1 MPIIRTT
8 ISHQRRVSR
17 WISAIAVMVMT
28 TLCGIGITPAA
39 AQFDDFEPGSGGLE
53 IPSRESDFF
62 GGDES
67 AEKSVVD
74 IRVEG
79 NETIPE
85 AVILQKIQSQ
95 PNRPLTQRLV
105 REDKRSLS
113 ATRWFFSVQER
124 FEETPQ
130 GTVLIFTVVERPIVR
145 EVQFIGNKGVKKKYL
160 EAWTG
165 LKAGSPFDHYA
176 NREAVTRLEREY
188 KEKGYFF
195 IKVTLE
201 KGGSPGEREV
211 VFRIVEG
218 PKVRVQHRT
227 FEGNKFWGDGD
238 LRKNLASKEAL
249 LGFFGGLYRPETLP
263 MDVDA
268 LKQFYRAVGFFD
280 VKVDV
285 KPRFSPDK
293 ASVDLHFIIEEGVQ
307 YKVREIRFVGNEVI
321 PTKRLQSESKLLAG
335 QYYNFHPLSKDVKRM
350 LSYYGE
356 MGHFFASVNPVPHFT
371 EQRGIVDLVFEI
383 DEDRP
388 RYVRNINVAYDGD
401 FPHTKHTVILDRML
415 VAPGHLANPD
425 LIRRSKSRISGSG
438 LFEPGVIFEPVPV
451 DPEQESFA
459 STAAYMNQARGQD
472 PGSSGG
478 YDDWTERFAVMTRRS
493 GYYTAIGVYP
503 WLENSEGDKSS
514 ADVEQP
520 ATEQTSSHESSSQAP
535 GRVELKG
542 QPPQEQSE
550 HRPQHLMEKLSYT
563 SSVVSDGDSSGSNSG
578 VGNSSEVSNSSE
590 YVTQGIAY
598 QQTPIA
604 GGDSTS
610 DATFLKP
617 LFGHSGAL
625 VGDAKPAADSSLPVA
640 QQFRAQELNGPGEQI
655 ARSELSSS
663 EFTGFRTVTPVQF
676 FDDLPIA
683 YVTPS
688 MEDPDA
694 PVIRAQ
700 SPDRPFDPSAPRPS
714 DPVLEGSPY
723 RNQFQAIPPGWVDL
737 NVRAT
742 EGRTGRLMFGAGI
755 NSDAGL
761 VGSFVWD
768 ETNFDLFN
776 PPTTF
781 ADIIEG
787 RAWRGGGQRFRAEAA
802 PGDIVSRY
810 ALSWTDPY
818 FLYSDYSLT
827 LSGFYFN
834 RFYPDWKE
842 DRLGGRIGV
851 GRQLT
856 TEWSVNA
863 ALRLEEVELSN
874 PTVPTPAVL
883 QDAIGQHFL
892 STIRGSAT
900 HDTRD
905 MAIMPGE
912 GHYFDVAYEQ
922 AFGDFSYPR
931 VEAEGRQYFT
941 LFNRPD
947 GSGRQVLTLA
957 GNIGWS
963 GDDTPIFERYY
974 AGGFQS
980 FRGFSY
986 RGVTPRQGG
995 VAVGGTWQMLGS
1007 VEYRVPVTADDMIN
1021 VVAFTDFGT
1030 VEEEISLDNFRATA
1044 GFGLRV
1050 VVPAMGPVPLAF
1062 DFAFPIMSQEFDD
1075 ERIFSFYV
1083 GINR

>member
-1 MPIIRTT
+1 M
-8 ISHQRRVSR
+8 
-17 WISAIAVMVMT
+17 
-28 TLCGIGITPAA
+28 
-39 AQFDDFEPGSGGLE
+39 
-53 IPSRESDFF
+53 
-62 GGDES
+62 DES
-67 AEKSVVD
+67 SS
-74 IRVEG
+74 
-79 NETIPE
+79 N
-85 AVILQKIQSQ
+85 
-95 PNRPLTQRLV
+95 
-105 REDKRSLS
+105 
-113 ATRWFFSVQER
+113 
-124 FEETPQ
+124 
-130 GTVLIFTVVERPIVR
+130 
-145 EVQFIGNKGVKKKYL
+145 
-160 EAWTG
+160 
-165 LKAGSPFDHYA
+165 
-176 NREAVTRLEREY
+176 
-188 KEKGYFF
+188 
-195 IKVTLE
+195 
-201 KGGSPGEREV
+201 
-211 VFRIVEG
+211 
-218 PKVRVQHRT
+218 
-227 FEGNKFWGDGD
+227 
-238 LRKNLASKEAL
+238 
-249 LGFFGGLYRPETLP
+249 
-263 MDVDA
+263 
-268 LKQFYRAVGFFD
+268 
-280 VKVDV
+280 
-285 KPRFSPDK
+285 
-293 ASVDLHFIIEEGVQ
+293 
-307 YKVREIRFVGNEVI
+307 
-321 PTKRLQSESKLLAG
+321 
-335 QYYNFHPLSKDVKRM
+335 
-350 LSYYGE
+350 
-356 MGHFFASVNPVPHFT
+356 
-371 EQRGIVDLVFEI
+371 
-383 DEDRP
+383 
-388 RYVRNINVAYDGD
+388 
-401 FPHTKHTVILDRML
+401 
-415 VAPGHLANPD
+415 
-425 LIRRSKSRISGSG
+425 
-438 LFEPGVIFEPVPV
+438 
-451 DPEQESFA
+451 PEQ
-459 STAAYMNQARGQD
+459 
-472 PGSSGG
+472 P
-478 YDDWTERFAVMTRRS
+478 V
-493 GYYTAIGVYP
+493 
-503 WLENSEGDKSS
+503 
-514 ADVEQP
+514 
-520 ATEQTSSHESSSQAP
+520 TEQTSSQEPSNQAP

-542 QPPQEQSE
+542 QQPQEQSE

-563 SSVVSDGDSSGSNSG
+563 TSVASD
-578 VGNSSEVSNSSE
+578 GNSSTSSSGVSSTSE
-590 YVTQGIAY
+590 NDTQGITY

-604 GGDSTS
+604 AGDSTTE
-610 DATFLKP
+610 ATFLKP
-617 LFGHSGAL
+617 LFGHSGML
-625 VGDAKPAADSSLPVA
+625 VGDAQPAANTSAVSNQFVA
-640 QQFRAQELNGPGEQI
+640 QNLSVNGDTTGRGHSVGPGEFTGSGEFSS
-655 ARSELSSS
+655 ADELKGS

-737 NVRAT
+737 NVRAS

-874 PTVPTPAVL
+874 PTTPTPAVL